1 PHKQWLPPVCAS
13 TLLARAPP
21 PGHRTA
27 SRSSPMLRDRA
38 ALFLH
43 TAGPRFTSTPAAC
56 ARPPC
61 CEPPAPIL
69 HASQSPRSS
78 SMPTDGPCLCP
89 TNTPPARGTPDLEAV
104 ALDSGVGGG
113 CDTQAALDDD

>member
-1 PHKQWLPPVCAS
+1 CAS
-13 TLLARAPP
+13 MLLARAAS

-27 SRSSPMLRDRA
+27 SRSSFTLLDRA

-43 TAGPRFTSTPAAC
+43 TASRHFTSTPAAC
-56 ARPPC
+56 ARPPW

-69 HASQSPRSS
+69 HASRSPRSS
-78 SMPTDGPCLCP
+78 SMPTGGPCLCP
-89 TNTPPARGTPDLEAV
+89 TNTPPARGTSDLEAV
-104 ALDSGVGGG
+104 ALDFGVGGG